1 MTFHRPLIA
10 LLRSI
15 SSGLPTDYSSF
26 EVKPTAP
33 PSTPVDPYKKTTIA
47 REPSGC
53 NAQHD
58 LAALMRTP
66 EHFVCCAGLFQ
77 GEYAPYVRREF
88 SAVE

>member
-1 MTFHRPLIA
+1 MTFHRPPIA
-10 LLRSI
+10 LLHSI
-15 SSGLPTDYSSF
+15 SSGLSIDCSSF
-26 EVKPTAP
+26 EVKRHGSGEYSDWPLQEDKHRR
-33 PSTPVDPYKKTTIA
+33 V
-47 REPSGC
+47 PSGC

-58 LAALMRTP
+58 LAALMRLT